1 MAYGN
6 SFAYMH
12 HDICG
17 HLKVALNGLVT
28 GTWFATEG
36 EHTLSDSAFAD
47 LKARRV
53 AATREAEDLVA
64 QALSRLDQVNPDH
77 AGNGSKG

>member
-6 SFAYMH
+6 SFADMH

-17 HLKVALNGLVT
+17 HLKAGLNALVT
-28 GTWFATEG
+28 GTWFATG
-36 EHTLSDSAFAD
+36 DEHKLSDSAFAD
-47 LKARRV
+47 LKARRI

-64 QALSRLDQVNPDH
+64 RALNRLDQVNPDH